1 MSLPRIIGFCRI
13 ACVAGFLSVPWP
25 KGCLGA
31 AFPGDPIPVTHWGTD
46 EGLGPGQVL
55 AILQTRDGYLW
66 FGSTEGLMR
75 FDGVRCTVFDARNTP
90 ELRANGVLALYEDRQ
105 GWLWIGT
112 SGGGL
117 ACRQPDGRFLIYG
130 KSEGLANEQVSALA
144 EDASG
149 RLWVGTDG
157 GGLFEFGDGR
167 FQAFPGNTNLPSPFI
182 RALTPAAEGGL
193 WVGSNSKLC
202 RVHEGRA
209 DLNVADSGPEPTD
222 STTVVADSKGTIWVG
237 GAGGLFKLDQRRF
250 TQVGRESNLVGI
262 HSLCFGVAER
272 LWIGTVSGLARLD
285 GKGISRLTTDQ
296 GLSGNLISVVFRDHE
311 GSIWIGNDVPGVD
324 QIRFNRFASL
334 STRQGLSHP
343 ITTSICEDREGA
355 LWIGTHQGINKYAR
369 GQLTQWAKRDG
380 LSANLVFAVF
390 EDAKDG
396 LWIGTESGLNHFVD
410 GQFRIFGTRDGL
422 PSAVIWC
429 LYRDLSGTMWA
440 GTRRGLVR
448 IRENGFE
455 ILNHDN
461 SGLSHDDVRA
471 ICEDAAGRLW
481 VGTSYGLNRLE
492 NGRFV
497 SYVNSGPDQPLN
509 VVLALHADPNG
520 DLWIGTMEQGLLRYR
535 NGTFTSYTRDN
546 GLYDNLVYRIL
557 EDDGGKLWMSCN
569 RGIFHVS
576 KTDLN
581 AVADGKSARI
591 QCTVFGKSDGLLST
605 ECNGTVQPAGWKAH
619 DGRLWFPTTKGVAV
633 IDPQHLPY
641 NEIPPPVVIE
651 EVALNGRAIAPS
663 PTLEIG
669 PDINNVEIRYSA
681 LSYVAPELV
690 RFKYRLEGLDPD
702 WLPVTSERVAR
713 YTHLPAGRFRFRVA
727 ACNNDGVW
735 NETGATLA
743 FQVIPPWWQTA
754 WFATLA
760 LLAFA
765 GFVGGTAR
773 LITVKRYRRRMA
785 ELERQHALERER
797 SRIARDMHDGLGSD
811 LVKISML
818 SETAEGQSDDPQSL
832 RPRLQKIT
840 QTAREAV
847 RDMDEIVW
855 AVNPRNDTVE
865 NLANYLCQFA
875 REHFEDSPTTLSLDV
890 PPNLPDSPL
899 SAEVRHNLFL
909 IVKETL
915 NNALKHAKAQDVWL
929 RVNKTGNELRIEV
942 EDNGRG
948 MAAPSTDRR
957 GHGMANVQNRAA
969 QIGGELDVQSS
980 PGQGTKIT
988 VKFSLS

>member
-1 MSLPRIIGFCRI
+1 
-13 ACVAGFLSVPWP
+13 V
-25 KGCLGA
+25 
-31 AFPGDPIPVTHWGTD
+31 
-46 EGLGPGQVL
+46 
-55 AILQTRDGYLW
+55 
-66 FGSTEGLMR
+66 
-75 FDGVRCTVFDARNTP
+75 
-90 ELRANGVLALYEDRQ
+90 
-105 GWLWIGT
+105 
-112 SGGGL
+112 
-117 ACRQPDGRFLIYG
+117 
-130 KSEGLANEQVSALA
+130 
-144 EDASG
+144 
-149 RLWVGTDG
+149 
-157 GGLFEFGDGR
+157 
-167 FQAFPGNTNLPSPFI
+167 
-182 RALTPAAEGGL
+182 PAAQGGL
-193 WVGSNSKLC
+193 WVGSNSRLC
-202 RVHEGRA
+202 RVQDGRV
-209 DLNVADSGPEPTD
+209 DVNIADSGPEPTD
-222 STTVVADSKGTIWVG
+222 TAALLADTKGTLWVG
-237 GAGGLFKLDQRRF
+237 GASGLFKLDQRRF
-250 TQVGRESNLVGI
+250 TQVGRESNLLRI
-262 HSLCFGVAER
+262 QTLCFGVAER
-272 LWIGTVSGLARLD
+272 LWIGTVNGLVRLD
-285 GKGISRLTTDQ
+285 GNELSRLTTDQ
-296 GLSGNLISVVFRDHE
+296 GLSGNLISEVFRDRE

-343 ITTSICEDREGA
+343 ITTSIYEDREGA
-355 LWIGTHQGINKYAR
+355 LWIGTHQGVNKYAQ

-390 EDAKDG
+390 EDAKAG

-410 GQFRIFGTRDGL
+410 GKFRIFRTRDGL

-429 LYRDLSGTMWA
+429 LYRDPSGTMWV
-440 GTRRGLVR
+440 GTRRGLVK
-448 IRENGFE
+448 IREDGFE
-455 ILNHDN
+455 VFNHDN

-471 ICEDAAGRLW
+471 ICEDTDGRLW
-481 VGTSYGLNRLE
+481 VGTSYGLNCFE

-535 NGTFTSYTRDN
+535 NGRFTSFTRDN
-546 GLYDNLVYRIL
+546 GLHDNLVYRIL
-557 EDDGGKLWMSCN
+557 EDDGDNLWMSCN
-569 RGIFHVS
+569 RGIFRVS
-576 KTDLN
+576 KAELN

-605 ECNGTVQPAGWKAH
+605 ECNGTVQPAGWKAR

-633 IDPQHLPY
+633 IDPQHLPH
-641 NEIPPPVVIE
+641 NQFAPPVVIE
-651 EVALNGRAIAPS
+651 EVTLNGKAVVPS

-669 PDINNVEIRYSA
+669 PDINSVEIRYSA

-690 RFKYRLEGLDPD
+690 QFKYRLEGLDPD

-743 FQVIPPWWQTA
+743 FHVIPPWWRTV

-760 LLAFA
+760 VIAFA

-773 LITVKRYRRRMA
+773 LVTVRRYRHRMA

-797 SRIARDMHDGLGSD
+797 SRIARDMHDGLGSN

-818 SETAEGQSDDPQSL
+818 GEIAEGQTDDPDSL

-840 QTAREAV
+840 QTARDAV

-855 AVNPRNDTVE
+855 AVNPKNDTVE

-875 REHFEDSPTTLSLDV
+875 REHFEVSTTALHLDV
-890 PPNLPDSPL
+890 PPNLPDHPL

-909 IVKETL
+909 VVKEAL
-915 NNALKHAKAQDVWL
+915 NNAVKHAHAADVWL
-929 RVNKTGNELRIEV
+929 RLNADSTQLEIEV
-942 EDNGRG
+942 EDNGGG
-948 MAAPSTDRR
+948 MVESPPGRK
-957 GHGMANVQNRAA
+957 GQGMENLQARTA
-969 QIGGELDVQSS
+969 QIGGRLDVQSRS
-980 PGQGTKIT
+980 GQGTRISIRLRL
-988 VKFSLS
+988 V